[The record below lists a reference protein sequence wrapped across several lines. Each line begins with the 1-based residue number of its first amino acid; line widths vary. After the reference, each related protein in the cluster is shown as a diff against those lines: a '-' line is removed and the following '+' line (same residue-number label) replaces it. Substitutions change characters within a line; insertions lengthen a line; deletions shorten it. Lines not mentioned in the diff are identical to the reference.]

1 MTSKAPADFLP
12 LTPLWFNILLAAAE
26 GPTHGY
32 AVIKEIEDRTEGAVS
47 PGTGTVYVALQ
58 RLVQEGL
65 IAETRKGRKD
75 YDDKRARRHYELTAL
90 GREVC
95 SAEAMRL
102 ARQVETALARNV
114 LDPAAVRVR

>member
-1 MTSKAPADFLP
+1 MTQKAPADFLP
-12 LTPLWFNILLAAAE
+12 LTPLWFNILLAAAD

-32 AVIKEIEDRTEGAVS
+32 AVIKEIEDRSGGAVS

-65 IAETRKGRKD
+65 IAETAKGRQE
-75 YDDKRARRHYELTAL
+75 YDDRRSRRHYELTVL

-95 SAEAMRL
+95 AAEATRL
-102 ARQVETALARNV
+102 ARQVETALAKSI
-114 LDPAAVRVR
+114 LDPASVRIR